1 MLTSDSKHPP
11 RRVPQRCH
19 FKALVFRMCLLRV
32 RTPFSQRIS
41 PETASILQGHHG
53 VRCGTPRRGLS
64 TCEWSGVHEPAQACS
79 SLRQSTPLQ
88 AALLV
93 TGSSCPWNWAPC
105 HPSSRGN
112 YSILCSQ
119 VRAPHSC
126 CPSQSSSPGVTH
138 TNSVPPQSSLP
149 GSHTPIVSLP
159 SPAGQENHQTK
170 HAHHST

>member
-1 MLTSDSKHPP
+1 MLTSGSKHPP
-11 RRVPQRCH
+11 IRVPQRCH
-19 FKALVFRMCLLRV
+19 FKALVFRMYLFFKKHIKLRV

-53 VRCGTPRRGLS
+53 VRCGTSRRGLS

-88 AALLV
+88 TALLV

-112 YSILCSQ
+112 YSVLCSQ

-126 CPSQSSSPGVTH
+126 RSSQSS
-138 TNSVPPQSSLP
+138 
-149 GSHTPIVSLP
+149 
-159 SPAGQENHQTK
+159 
-170 HAHHST
+170 